1 MRNTTSKIGCSV
13 TAWITFSFI
22 IAIISVF
29 VRALPTGAPVCT
41 LGVAAPGNPHT
52 SAGRSPQT
60 GPLAI
65 AGFIV
70 KIGDVILD
78 TNTPITVQAY
88 QDLRVV
94 VTSEGGEQPFRG
106 ALVIVS
112 KPGIPILNAFSLTT
126 NDETKLQSQ
135 NATCAPLNADGV
147 THVDNEIKTS
157 VEATLNFDQN
167 IQELLLDVNVVVVNR
182 IVSNG
187 GSFYYY
193 SQYKIN
199 VEGATSSPTLAPIRG
214 GIGGGSG
221 CGLLGLGIFCPTSF
235 CGFFGRLLLG
245 DRDC

>member
-1 MRNTTSKIGCSV
+1 MRYTTSKTGYSA
-13 TAWITFSFI
+13 TAWIPFLFI

-29 VRALPTGAPVCT
+29 VRARPNGAPVCT

-52 SAGRSPQT
+52 SAGRSPKT

-70 KIGDVILD
+70 KIGDVTLD

-106 ALVIVS
+106 ALLIVS
-112 KPGIPILNAFSLTT
+112 KPGIPILDAFSLST
-126 NDETKLQSQ
+126 DDLTKLQSHSD
-135 NATCAPLNADGV
+135 TCAPLNADGV

-182 IVSNG
+182 IVPEG

-199 VEGATSSPTLAPIRG
+199 VEGATLPPKPIE
-214 GIGGGSG
+214 IKK
-221 CGLLGLGIFCPTSF
+221 CGLFGLGFFCPVSA
-235 CGFFGRLLLG
+235 CGFFGRLIYG
-245 DRDC
+245 DDFCF